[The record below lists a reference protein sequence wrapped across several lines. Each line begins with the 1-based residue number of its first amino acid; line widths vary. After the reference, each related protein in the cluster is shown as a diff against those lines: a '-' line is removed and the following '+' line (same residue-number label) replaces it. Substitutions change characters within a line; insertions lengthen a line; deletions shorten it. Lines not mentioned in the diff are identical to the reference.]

1 MIDIFDAIEEDQIE
15 NETTDT
21 IEFSSNVKKIVMKN
35 KKIEKLNSNT
45 TNIVVSDGENA
56 SYQDQNMRLPKLN
69 IKTFTGKLTG
79 LPMFIESFE
88 TAIDSNGVLSNI

>member
-88 TAIDSNGVLSNI
+88 TAVDSNGVLSNI

>member
-1 MIDIFDAIEEDQIE
+1 
-15 NETTDT
+15 
-21 IEFSSNVKKIVMKN
+21 MKN

-88 TAIDSNGVLSNI
+88 TAVDSNGVLNNI